1 MGSESRGREEKGK
14 EQNVFFI
21 IDDSAGNFIES
32 DPSTADESILS
43 PTVKTE
49 LHESWLFQKL
59 LCQ

>member
-1 MGSESRGREEKGK
+1 VEGKRREK
-14 EQNVFFI
+14 ERNVFFI

-43 PTVKTE
+43 PAVKIE

-59 LCQ
+59 LGQ